1 MAQCLPN
8 SPTSGAT
15 VTCSGNPNGFQASG
29 LGALTVNVLQGTN
42 INGSFT
48 ASTIGV
54 LDVTNRG
61 NVNGLTSLTNNG
73 QVTFLHFGALNNGL
87 AIVGP
92 GYRVGHER
100 RMDNK
105 GRAGRSTTPSR
116 SNGDGQHTFIN
127 QSSLNSGIR
136 ITGSGSNTIDNQA
149 GATINQA
156 LSITGDAANTITNA
170 GTINSGIQLN
180 GNVSNGISNRVGA
193 TINQNIVSLGGARD
207 RVDNAG
213 LINNSILLNEGDDIV
228 INRVGCRGQ
237 RGRSGPRDRQWR
249 DRRGSGR

>member
-1 MAQCLPN
+1 MSKVRFPTLSVSLPFAFVAWLPAGSAAVAQCLPN
-8 SPTSGAT
+8 PPTSGAT

-87 AIVGP
+87 AIIGP
-92 GYRVGHER
+92 GTVTVT
-100 RMDNK
+100 N
-105 GRAGRSTTPSR
+105 GRDGQQGPSGQINNTFTI
-116 SNGDGQHTFIN
+116 NGDGQHTFIN

-170 GTINSGIQLN
+170 GTINSGIQLSGN
-180 GNVSNGISNRVGA
+180 G
-193 TINQNIVSLGGARD
+193 
-207 RVDNAG
+207 
-213 LINNSILLNEGDDIV
+213 
-228 INRVGCRGQ
+228 
-237 RGRSGPRDRQWR
+237 P
-249 DRRGSGR
+249 